1 MPAFR
6 MTLALVLACAPLVA
20 VAAEPDGK
28 SGPLYDT
35 IVAQDTALFDAFNTC
50 KLDTLA
56 SYVSP
61 DLQFYHDKGGLDVGR
76 ETFIKS
82 VKENVCGKF
91 TRALEPGTAE
101 VWPVPNYGAIEIG
114 VHRFKHPDGSPDGI
128 GKFMIL
134 WKQEGERWVMTQ
146 TFSYGHMEAPN

>member
-1 MPAFR
+1 MQFRNMIVVGLVCLASGAF
-6 MTLALVLACAPLVA
+6 
-20 VAAEPDGK
+20 AAEPDGK

-35 IVAQDTALFDAFNTC
+35 IVVQDTALFDAFNTC

-56 SYVSP
+56 AYVSA
-61 DLQFYHDKGGLDVGR
+61 DLQFFHDQGGLDVGR
-76 ETFIKS
+76 DIFIKS

-91 TRALEPGTAE
+91 TRVLEPGSVE
-101 VWPVPNYGAIEIG
+101 VWPVPNYGAMEVG

-134 WKQEGERWVMTQ
+134 WKQEGGRWVMTQ
-146 TFSYGHMEAPN
+146 TFSYAHIAAPN